1 MVDSKEKGARAE
13 LLVRD
18 TLRKHTGLQFE
29 RTPLSGA
36 LDARYGLKA
45 DLYIPNAINIY
56 AIEIKH
62 YREDHIS
69 SKILT
74 DKNPQLIKFWEQTI
88 REAKE
93 TNKVPLLIFKFD
105 RSKLFVAFNDIIPS
119 GEYNYFYTE
128 INKHQFYIAVL
139 DDWLKFEN
147 PKFIL

>member
-105 RSKLFVAFNDIIPS
+105 RSKLFVAFNNIIPN
-119 GEYNYFYTE
+119 GNYSYLYHE
-128 INKHQFYIAVL
+128 CENHDFYISL
-139 DDWLKFEN
+139 LEDWLIHES
-147 PKFIL
+147 PAFIL